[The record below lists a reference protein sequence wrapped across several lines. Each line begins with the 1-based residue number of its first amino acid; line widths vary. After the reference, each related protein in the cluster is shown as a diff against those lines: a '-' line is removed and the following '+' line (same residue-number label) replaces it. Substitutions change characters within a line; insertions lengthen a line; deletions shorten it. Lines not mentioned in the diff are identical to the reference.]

1 MEHICNTDV
10 MQSVCNLYLMLIS
23 PP

>member
-10 MQSVCNLYLMLIS
+10 IQSVCNLYRR
-23 PP
+23 